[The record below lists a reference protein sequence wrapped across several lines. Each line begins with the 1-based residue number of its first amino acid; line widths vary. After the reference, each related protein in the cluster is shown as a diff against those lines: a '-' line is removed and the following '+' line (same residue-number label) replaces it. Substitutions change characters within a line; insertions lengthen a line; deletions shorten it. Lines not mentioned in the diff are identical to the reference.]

1 MVDRGANPFV
11 IDANGKTNCDR
22 FDIFILKN
30 VPSTKSVFFQIK
42 KFSTCNMDDPW
53 CYTTGVYD
61 GKYGAIIGR
70 GGEGTVIQGEWNG
83 KPAAYKFVEMKGLK
97 SAGYEIALNDMKQR
111 LKEMTEMMST
121 PGDSILP
128 FRGHFRLVTILKNR

>member
-1 MVDRGANPFV
+1 MIDDMANPFI
-11 IDANGKTNCDR
+11 IDTDGKTNYDR
-22 FDIFILKN
+22 FNLSN
-30 VPSTKSVFFQIK
+30 LTNLPSIKSTFFQIK
-42 KFSTCNMDDPW
+42 KFPTYNMGDPW

-61 GKYGAIIGR
+61 GKYGVVIGK

-83 KPAAYKFVEMKGLK
+83 QPAAYKFVEMKGLE
-97 SAGYEIALNDMKQR
+97 SGAYEIVLNDMDQR

-128 FRGHFRLVTILKNR
+128 FRAHFR